1 MNKADVVELAQ
12 DVLLPGAQVE
22 WQRLDL
28 IDNWYRWSPEKL
40 KLPEQANAEH
50 RQIRDIAETPWL
62 TLVVTT
68 VAQQLVAETARSI
81 SGRKL
86 DAFWAPWQNNRMPS
100 RQRAI
105 HRAALAYGYSY
116 TTVLPGVL
124 DSSGDS
130 KSSAVI
136 RGRSPRDL
144 FAVYQD
150 PVEDEYPM
158 YYLLKRGNHFLIVD
172 EEAVYTLG
180 NGTSGKLE
188 YIEHSI
194 HGVGVAPAIRYS
206 NQIDL
211 QGRTPGEIEPFIPL
225 AKRIN
230 KTTWDRLVNQ
240 HFNSWKVRTATG
252 LEEPKDEEEARKR
265 KLLLMQGDILTGGDG
280 VEFGT
285 LPETSPEGLIKAEE
299 RDVNTLAAVSQT
311 PAHSLTGNMINL
323 SADAITEARAM
334 LDMKAG
340 ERKVGF
346 GDSHAQTLRLAA
358 HVEGREEDAADFNV
372 VIDWTDFQSR
382 SMSQAADALGKLATQ
397 LGIPPEK
404 LWDRIPGVTP
414 DIADGWLRY
423 KQQNPSA
430 EEQLANALRGQAS
443 GADGGGSATNRG

>member
-1 MNKADVVELAQ
+1 MSPASVVELAQ
-12 DVLLPGAQVE
+12 NVLIPGAQVE

-28 IDNWYRWSPEKL
+28 IDRWYRWSPEKL
-40 KLPEQANAEH
+40 RLPAQANQEH
-50 RQIRDIAETPWL
+50 RQLRDISETPWL

-68 VAQQLVAETARSI
+68 VAQQLVAEAARST
-81 SGRKL
+81 SGREL
-86 DAFWAPWQNNRMPS
+86 SAFWTPWQNNRMPS

-105 HRAALAYGYSY
+105 HRAALAYGYAYS
-116 TTVLPGVL
+116 TVMPGVL
-124 DSSGDS
+124 DAEAGTQQA
-130 KSSAVI
+130 AVI
-136 RGRSPRDL
+136 RGRSPRDM

-158 YYLLKRGNHFLIVD
+158 YYLQKRGSHFLVVD

-180 NGTSGKLE
+180 REDGGRLAFIE
-188 YIEHSI
+188 YKV
-194 HGVGVAPAIRYS
+194 HGIGVAPAIRYS

-211 QGRTPGEIEPFIPL
+211 EGRTPGEVEPFIPM

-230 KTTWDRLVNQ
+230 KTTFDRITVQ
-240 HFNSWKVRTATG
+240 HYSSWKVRTAVG
-252 LEEPKDEEEARKR
+252 LEEPKDDEEAAKR
-265 KLLLMQGDILTGGDG
+265 KLLLQQGDILTGGEG
-280 VEFGT
+280 VQFGT
-285 LPETSPEGLIKAEE
+285 LPETSPSGLIQAEE

-311 PAHSLTGNMINL
+311 PSHSLTGNMINL

-358 HVEGREEDAADFNV
+358 HVEGRPDDAADFTV

-382 SMSQAADALGKLATQ
+382 SMSQAADALGKLASQ
-397 LGIPPEK
+397 LGIPAEK

-414 DIADGWLRY
+414 DVASSWLKY
-423 KQQNPSA
+423 KQENPTA
-430 EEQLANALRGQAS
+430 DAQLASALMGQAS
-443 GADGGGSATNRG
+443 GANAGGTAAH